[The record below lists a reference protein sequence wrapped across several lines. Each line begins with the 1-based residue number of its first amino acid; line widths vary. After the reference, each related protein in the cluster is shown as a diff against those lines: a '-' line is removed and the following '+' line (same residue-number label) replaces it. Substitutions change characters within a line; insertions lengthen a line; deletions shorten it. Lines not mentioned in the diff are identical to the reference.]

1 VSKRGILFFNPMFS
15 SPAFLPPTR
24 QTALDLSGILGRV
37 ALAFSGYYVM
47 ARLGLTYAI
56 MGGAISPVWP
66 PAGVAVALVW
76 WLGPWVLPGI
86 FLGSWAANMQGA
98 PGPFFSVGIA
108 LAATAGAWLAGRL
121 TRRWAGGR
129 DLLESLPGLV
139 RFAAAAAL
147 TAPLAA
153 ASIGA
158 LSMAMSGLLPWERLG
173 SGWLTWWLGDA
184 MGVIV
189 MSPALLAWRLPVHW
203 AWSRARVIELGALL
217 CGLMLSGGMVF
228 LWGAPQLSGDAPL
241 AFVVYP
247 FVIWAGIRFGA
258 HGAAVATFLLVAVSL
273 WGTTQGLGPFGRFS
287 SPQAFWLMQIYITCL
302 ATTAHVLAAL
312 ASQRRAAEQMLREQ
326 AMLLDK
332 ATDAIVVRGP
342 DDTVRYWNK
351 SAEKLFGF
359 CAAEMLG
366 RDATPLLYKD
376 ASQYHEAKKAVMR
389 DGEWSGELKTRTKA
403 GEERIVFSRCTRL
416 PGAAHSVLAINT
428 DITDRKRLE
437 SHFLRSQRMESI
449 GTMAGGIAH
458 DLNNVLAPIFMGLP
472 IVRDNV
478 TDPEALATLRAM
490 ELSAG
495 RGAEVIKQV
504 LLFARGVEGQRM
516 PLHAGRLLRDVEHMI
531 RETFPRSIRIERAWA
546 ADLWTVTGDATQL
559 HQVLLNL
566 CVNARDAMQ
575 GGGELRLHAVNV
587 TLDTNYSS
595 LNPEARS
602 GPHVRIDVVDTG
614 EGIPADKLER
624 IFEPFFTTKD
634 VGRGTGLGLATSQ
647 AIVRNHGG
655 FIHVY
660 SEPGKGSTFR
670 IHLPA
675 QPGET
680 EGDEAVRAPLPRG
693 SGELLLIVDDE
704 EAIRTTLARTL
715 ERHGYRVLTAK
726 DGAEAVGIYAE
737 QKAEIAAVITD
748 MMMPVMDGPATI
760 VALQRMNPA
769 VKIIGASGH
778 DANGKVAK
786 AAGAGVRHF
795 MPKPYT
801 AETLLKTLR
810 EVLGEE

>member
-1 VSKRGILFFNPMFS
+1 
-15 SPAFLPPTR
+15 
-24 QTALDLSGILGRV
+24 
-37 ALAFSGYYVM
+37 M
-47 ARLGLTYAI
+47 ARLGLAYGT
-56 MGGAISPVWP
+56 MGGVISPVWP

-76 WLGPWVLPGI
+76 WLGPWVLPGV
-86 FLGSWAANMQGA
+86 FLGAWLANMQGA
-98 PGPFFSVGIA
+98 PGPVFSIGIA
-108 LAATAGAWLAGRL
+108 AAATAGAWVAGRL
-121 TRRWAGGR
+121 TRKWAGGL

-139 RFAAAAAL
+139 RFAAATALVATLVSASMGAL
-147 TAPLAA
+147 TMGL
-153 ASIGA
+153 
-158 LSMAMSGLLPWERLG
+158 SGLLPWSRLG
-173 SGWLTWWLGDA
+173 AGWMTWWLGDA

-203 AWSRARVIELGALL
+203 AWTRGRVIELGALL
-217 CGLMLSGGMVF
+217 CGLVASGALVF
-228 LWGAPQLSGDAPL
+228 LWGAPQMSGDAPL

-247 FVIWAGIRFGA
+247 FAIWAGLRFGA
-258 HGAAVATFLLVAVSL
+258 HGAAVATFLLVAISL

-287 SPQAFWLMQIYITCL
+287 SPQSFWLMQIYITCL

-312 ASQRRAAEQMLREQ
+312 SAQRRTAEVKLREQ

-342 DDTVRYWNK
+342 DDRVRYWNK

-359 CAAEMLG
+359 GAAEVVG
-366 RDATPLLYKD
+366 RDATPLLYRD
-376 ASQYHEAKKAVMR
+376 ASQYHAAKEAVLR

-403 GEERIVFSRCTRL
+403 GDERTVFYRATRL
-416 PGAAHSVLAINT
+416 PGGADGQASVLAIST

-437 SHFLRSQRMESI
+437 AHFLRSQRMESI

-472 IVRDNV
+472 IVRENV

-566 CVNARDAMQ
+566 CVNARDAMP

-595 LNPEARS
+595 LNPEAKP

-614 EGIPADKLER
+614 EGIAPDKLER

-660 SEPGKGSTFR
+660 SEPGKGTTFR

-675 QPGET
+675 KPGEAT
-680 EGDEAVRAPLPRG
+680 GEEAARAALPRG
-693 SGELLLIVDDE
+693 SGELLLVVDDE

-715 ERHGYRVLTAK
+715 ERHGYRAVVAK

-737 QKAEIAAVITD
+737 KKGEIAAVITD

-760 VALQRMNPA
+760 VALQRMNPR

-801 AETLLKTLR
+801 AETLLKTLS
-810 EVLGEE
+810 EVLAEG

>member
-1 VSKRGILFFNPMFS
+1 MFS
-15 SPAFLPPTR
+15 SPAFLPPER
-24 QTALDLSGILGRV
+24 PRALDLPGIVGRV
-37 ALAFSGYYVM
+37 LLAFAGYYVM
-47 ARLGLTYAI
+47 ARVGLAYAI
-56 MGGAISPVWP
+56 VGGAISPVWP

-86 FLGSWAANMQGA
+86 FLGSWLANMQGA
-98 PGPFFSVGIA
+98 PGPVYSLGIA
-108 LAATAGAWLAGRL
+108 VAATAGAWVAARL
-121 TRRWAGGR
+121 VRRWAAGH
-129 DLLESLPGLV
+129 DLLQSLPGLV
-139 RFAAAAAL
+139 RFALGAAL
-147 TAPLAA
+147 VATMVS
-153 ASIGA
+153 ASVGA
-158 LSMAMSGLLPWERLG
+158 LTMAWSGLLPWSRLG
-173 SGWLTWWLGDA
+173 PGWLTWWMGDA

-189 MSPALLAWRLPVHW
+189 MSPALLAWRLPIHW
-203 AWSRARVIELGALL
+203 AWTRARMIELGALL
-217 CGLMLSGGMVF
+217 SGLLLAAMMVF

-247 FVIWAGIRFGA
+247 FLIWSGLRFGA
-258 HGAAVATFLLVAVSL
+258 HGAAVATFLLVAISL
-273 WGTTQGLGPFGRFS
+273 VGTSEGLGPFGRFS
-287 SPQAFWLMQIYITCL
+287 LPQAFWLMQIYITCL

-312 ASQRRAAEQMLREQ
+312 SAQRRAAEEKLREQ

-342 DDTVRYWNK
+342 DDRVAYWNK
-351 SAEKLFGF
+351 SAERLFGF
-359 CAAEMLG
+359 TAAEMIG
-366 RDATPLLYKD
+366 RDATPLLYKN
-376 ASQYHEAKKAVMR
+376 AAPFHEAKAAVLR
-389 DGEWSGELKTRTKA
+389 DGEWAGELKTRTKT
-403 GEERIVFSRCTRL
+403 GDERIIFSRCTRL
-416 PGAAHSVLAINT
+416 PGAPGAAKSVLAINT

-472 IVRDNV
+472 IVRDSV
-478 TDPEALATLRAM
+478 TDPEALATIRAM

-504 LLFARGVEGQRM
+504 LLFARGVEGQRA

-531 RETFPRSIRIERAWA
+531 RETFPKSIRIERAWA
-546 ADLWTVTGDATQL
+546 ADLWTLVGDATQL

-566 CVNARDAMQ
+566 CVNARDAMP
-575 GGGELRLHAVNV
+575 GGGELKLHAANV

-614 EGIPADKLER
+614 EGIPLDKLER

-675 QPGET
+675 QPGAST
-680 EGDEAVRAPLPRG
+680 GDEVARAPLPRG
-693 SGELLLIVDDE
+693 QGQLLLIVDDE

-715 ERHGYRVLTAK
+715 ERHGYRALTAK

-760 VALQRMNPA
+760 VALQRMNPH

-801 AETLLKTLR
+801 AETLLRTLR